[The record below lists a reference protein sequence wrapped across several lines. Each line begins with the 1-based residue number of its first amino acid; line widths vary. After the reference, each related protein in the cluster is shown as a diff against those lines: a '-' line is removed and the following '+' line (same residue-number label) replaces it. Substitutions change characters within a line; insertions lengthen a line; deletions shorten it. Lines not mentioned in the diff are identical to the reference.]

1 MRPMA
6 IVDASVAL
14 KWFVTEPGSDLAI
27 ALLQSQPL
35 AAPDFLLIELRAALW
50 TRVRRN
56 LSSLEDIRRAE
67 NEMAGIGIP
76 LRPSSDFVR
85 NAFDIALQLSH
96 PIYDCLYLAT
106 ALGINDLLV
115 TADQRFL
122 QVASASR
129 YSGQVVAL
137 SSIAA

>member
-1 MRPMA
+1 MA
-6 IVDASVAL
+6 IADASVAL
-14 KWFVTEPGSDLAI
+14 KWFVAEPDSDLAI

-56 LSSLEDIRRAE
+56 LSSLEDIRRAK
-67 NEMAGIGIP
+67 NEIAGIGIA

-85 NAFDIALQLSH
+85 SAFDIALELSH

-106 ALGINDLLV
+106 ALGMDDLLV

-137 SSIAA
+137 ASIAA

>member
-1 MRPMA
+1 MA

-106 ALGINDLLV
+106 ALGMNDLLV

>member
-1 MRPMA
+1 MA